1 MDLDGC
7 KTWSLESG
15 KPETAGFNSLREDS
29 SQRFANSVRRRWC
42 IMTWQF
48 KSISFNYKLPVIRLI
63 TVDIMYLFIII
74 SNTILYTSKLLIDC
88 ILKDLTTQKKKDTV
102 IMLHD
107 RGLAN
112 TMVVIILL

>member
-1 MDLDGC
+1 
-7 KTWSLESG
+7 
-15 KPETAGFNSLREDS
+15 
-29 SQRFANSVRRRWC
+29 
-42 IMTWQF
+42 MTWQF

-63 TVDIMYLFIII
+63 TGDLMYLFIII

-88 ILKDLTTQKKKDTV
+88 ILKDFTTKKKDTV